1 MSDEP
6 AQTHLKVGTSILPMS
21 QPAKNILTVVQG
33 LTLDAH
39 QKDLFH
45 IHYLNVLHAYRR
57 RANLYA
63 AIFHLSRA
71 IVTVGSITVPA
82 LLSLSDADKWL
93 TWSISLAVSICNG
106 ILTLFKVDK
115 KYYSLHTTWRVLESE
130 GWQYI
135 ALTGRYS
142 KSRDPTNTHKSQFT
156 SFTLAIEKI
165 RMAQVEDEYYKA
177 QQDAQHDKH
186 AANPGQKTL
195 VPTATAPK
203 SQEEK
208 QEVDDWVGQML
219 DDAKSDAKNSIAPPP
234 RDQLAGGTAKKPE

>member
-1 MSDEP
+1 M
-6 AQTHLKVGTSILPMS
+6 T
-21 QPAKNILTVVQG
+21 QPAKNILTVVNA
-33 LTLDAH
+33 LALEPH
-39 QKDLFH
+39 QKDLFD
-45 IHYLNVLHAYRR
+45 IHYLRVLNTYRR

-106 ILTLFKVDK
+106 ILTLFKIDK

-130 GWQYI
+130 GWQFI

-142 KSRDPTNTHKSQFT
+142 KTKETHKSQFNT
-156 SFTLAIEKI
+156 FTLAIEKI

-186 AANPGQKTL
+186 SNQVGQKTL

-203 SQEEK
+203 SQDEK
-208 QEVDDWVGQML
+208 RDVDDWVGQML
-219 DDAKSDAKNSIAPPP
+219 DDAKSDAKNSISPPAP
-234 RDQLAGGTAKKPE
+234 LKKPE